1 MNQDEKEITVELL
14 TCEHV
19 HNHVQLSV
27 GEEAA
32 ILDID
37 RALDLFDALGECLDA
52 AGAFDDDDE
61 GDCGVPRCH

>member
-14 TCEHV
+14 TCEHG

-52 AGAFDDDDE
+52 AGAFD
-61 GDCGVPRCH
+61 